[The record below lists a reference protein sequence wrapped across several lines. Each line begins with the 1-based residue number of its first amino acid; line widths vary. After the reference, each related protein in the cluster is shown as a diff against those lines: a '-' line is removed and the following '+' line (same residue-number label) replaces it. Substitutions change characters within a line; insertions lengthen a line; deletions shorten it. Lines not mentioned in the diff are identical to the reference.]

1 MWVKTRIWIILGL
14 FAAIIIATSAATISD
29 TSTIEKAE
37 YSHILDRRSGDSDVI
52 AIVEGRAIT
61 RGEIRV
67 AADLLQ
73 QVDPS
78 FTNELAVE
86 TVTTGW
92 INRFIIQAEVKRRG
106 LIPTR
111 AEAKAYMRPHK
122 EGCLEPEGESCREH
136 IKKLGRDLDD
146 FWDDLI
152 PEYQMDLGVAHLL
165 RAVIEENGLQDAGN
179 IQILNLLDTFK
190 ANLRAEAVI
199 TWQDEELERL
209 YREALESR

>member
-1 MWVKTRIWIILGL
+1 MTRLWIILGL
-14 FAAIIIATSAATISD
+14 FAAIVTAISAAVILE

-37 YSHILDRRSGDSDVI
+37 YSQILHHRSGDSDVI
-52 AIVEGRAIT
+52 AIVEGRVIT
-61 RGEIRV
+61 RGEIRI

-78 FTNELAVE
+78 FTDDLAVE
-86 TVTTGW
+86 MVTTGW
-92 INRFIIQAEVKRRG
+92 IDRFIIQAEVKRRG
-106 LIPTR
+106 LVPTR
-111 AEAKAYMRPHK
+111 AEAEAYLQPHK
-122 EGCLEPEGESCREH
+122 EGCLEPEVESCREH

-146 FWDDLI
+146 YWDDLI

-165 RAVIEENGLQDAGN
+165 QAVIEENGLQDADK

-190 ANLRAEAVI
+190 AKLRVEAVI

-209 YREALESR
+209 YQEAIESR